1 MKIIFKYTSKNWKR
15 KFQCNLCDKEFT
27 TKRGLL
33 EHHNMTHD
41 EEYRKKKVT
50 NCEICQKEIL
60 IKNLQNH
67 MLRKHKI

>member
-1 MKIIFKYTSKNWKR
+1 
-15 KFQCNLCDKEFT
+15 
-27 TKRGLL
+27 
-33 EHHNMTHD
+33 MTHD